1 MRDWATHFGLVN
13 IRKRQ
18 ARHVWAEASRYILL
32 ASETVMEKERFSEL
46 PSWEQATA
54 YAAAVGMTIDTAVV
68 AGKAAA
74 RLLEIEVLGWDPVVE
89 LMHVGGVQPGSRS
102 KWPEGVHYRYCAL
115 QSREVYEEH
124 GLRVTNVPRTLG
136 DIARYHGLMDGVVVM
151 DSARKRWPDLT
162 KEVLHDHLTRGRPYP
177 GVKAVRRAI
186 ELSVPDAGSP
196 LESQARFLLLEAALP
211 QVESVQVQ
219 ARFTHPGGHFDVDLL
234 VNGWLVIEIDGEIKY
249 DGVTYGRKTDE
260 VIRDERAREKFLQNL
275 GLVVLRVGH
284 RDLLPAPDGGP
295 CPLIGLVADALENFT
310 APRVR
315 TSRTA

>member
-1 MRDWATHFGLVN
+1 MKDWGKFFGLVE
-13 IRKRQ
+13 IRKRSAQ
-18 ARHVWAEASRYILL
+18 GVWDGAGKYTLLTSEVAMKTRDFRALEPWERSRAR
-32 ASETVMEKERFSEL
+32 
-46 PSWEQATA
+46 
-54 YAAAVGMTIDTAVV
+54 AAAVGLTVDTAVV
-68 AGKAAA
+68 TGKAAA
-74 RLLEIEVLGWDPVVE
+74 RLLGISVLGWGEAVE
-89 LMHVGGVQPGSRS
+89 LMYLDGRKAGPRRTWQSGVR
-102 KWPEGVHYRYCAL
+102 YRY
-115 QSREVYEEH
+115 SRLSHAEILEEH

-315 TSRTA
+315 TSRTV